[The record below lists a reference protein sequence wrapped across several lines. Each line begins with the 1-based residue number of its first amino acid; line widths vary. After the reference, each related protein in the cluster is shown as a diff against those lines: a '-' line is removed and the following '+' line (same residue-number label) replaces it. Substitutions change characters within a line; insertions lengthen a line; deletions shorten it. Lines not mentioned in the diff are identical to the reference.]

1 MESMVQKAEREFVG
15 LLDLYKELLDV
26 SNQIDKCL
34 KQRDWQALEDNICS
48 QAAIQKNI
56 DERRIDIDQLQASF
70 CSELGMKNFDL
81 AALER
86 RFPDTKLGNILT
98 QLMDVMAKLESKA
111 ASNEKRLRLMISEVQ
126 LERGDLQKGQKA
138 AKAYQPKPS
147 SWQDGRFVD
156 EKK

>member
-98 QLMDVMAKLESKA
+98 QLMDVM
-111 ASNEKRLRLMISEVQ
+111 
-126 LERGDLQKGQKA
+126 
-138 AKAYQPKPS
+138 
-147 SWQDGRFVD
+147 
-156 EKK
+156 